1 MAKPRDR
8 FDEEAWATE
17 TGAVGSQ
24 IPIMMMHKRP
34 EILLTIRDSASAY
47 YPERGTFLRSNGR
60 MLSYSLTSVLPEEKL
75 MRNLLASLLLVSGL
89 SLTARAIDYDDKKSL
104 TADEIISKHLEGAGE
119 MFQKGSF
126 E

>member
-1 MAKPRDR
+1 M
-8 FDEEAWATE
+8 
-17 TGAVGSQ
+17 
-24 IPIMMMHKRP
+24 
-34 EILLTIRDSASAY
+34 DSAGNRSKKMEPLGIIDKDSGERIPEH

-60 MLSYSLTSVLPEEKL
+60 MLSCSLTSVLPEEKL